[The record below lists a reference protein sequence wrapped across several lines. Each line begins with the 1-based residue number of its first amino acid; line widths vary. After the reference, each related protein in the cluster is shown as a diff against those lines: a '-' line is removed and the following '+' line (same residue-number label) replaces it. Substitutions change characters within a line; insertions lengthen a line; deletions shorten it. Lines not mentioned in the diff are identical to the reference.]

1 VAESNRLKLRQ
12 QLVDDYDGLIK
23 NLSRRL
29 GSTDVAYEALHE
41 TFVRLGNVA
50 DATEIRH
57 PADYIF
63 RTAINV
69 AKNSRKAQSYR
80 VSASEID
87 ELIGV
92 SDEAP
97 TPAQV
102 AESRSDF
109 EAFERALM
117 KLPERP
123 RQVLRM
129 MSFEGKTAQ
138 ETADFLGV
146 SVRTVAADYQLALAE
161 CAKGVDRPLIARLGG
176 PRRQI

>member
-23 NLSRRL
+23 SLARRL

-41 TFVRLGNVA
+41 TFVRLGNGA
-50 DATEIRH
+50 DATEIRQ

-69 AKNSRKAQSYR
+69 AKNRRKAQSYR
-80 VSASEID
+80 ASDAEID
-87 ELIGV
+87 ELFDI

-97 TPAQV
+97 SPAQV
-102 AESRSDF
+102 VEERSDF

-138 ETADFLGV
+138 ETADLLGV
-146 SVRTVAADYQLALAE
+146 SVRTIAADYQLALSE
-161 CAKGVDRPLIARLGG
+161 CAKSVGRPLIVRLGG
-176 PRRQI
+176 PRRQV

>member
-1 VAESNRLKLRQ
+1 MAESNRLKLRQ
-12 QLVDDYDGLIK
+12 QLVDDYDGLVK
-23 NLSRRL
+23 NLARRL
-29 GSTDVAYEALHE
+29 GRPTSRTKRLHE

-50 DATEIRH
+50 DAAEIRQ

-69 AKNSRKAQSYR
+69 AKNTRKAQSYR

-102 AESRSDF
+102 VEI
-109 EAFERALM
+109 
-117 KLPERP
+117 P
-123 RQVLRM
+123 
-129 MSFEGKTAQ
+129 
-138 ETADFLGV
+138 LGF
-146 SVRTVAADYQLALAE
+146 
-161 CAKGVDRPLIARLGG
+161 
-176 PRRQI
+176 